1 MDHEY
6 VLACSRF
13 GSRLQVRPLL
23 HRRVQGCVLAPRRQ
37 LAMAIGADHGYG
49 AIHGMDTITVW
60 PRLAGQSPYFRHGQ
74 PQDAAVQH
82 KVRERKGMT
91 VAQRCLDN
99 LFLARDNPRLL
110 LACRNAEETEL
121 RRVRA
126 REAMRRKRLRIR
138 DEQAAHQV
146 GGLVGAQLLAI
157 EDSRSPSP

>member
-1 MDHEY
+1 
-6 VLACSRF
+6 
-13 GSRLQVRPLL
+13 
-23 HRRVQGCVLAPRRQ
+23 
-37 LAMAIGADHGYG
+37 MAANGAAYG
-49 AIHGMDTITVW
+49 AAYDAMDTITVW
-60 PRLAGQSPYFRHGQ
+60 PRLAGASPYFRSAQ
-74 PQDAAVQH
+74 PQDAAVHH

-121 RRVRA
+121 RRVRH

-138 DEQAAHQV
+138 DEQAAHQQQV